1 MIYLENPK
9 RKVPK
14 GYRSWKEYMSYV
26 SSHRKGARRRNAP
39 NPARKTTKR
48 KAAGR
53 RPAGT
58 RARSYRRNPIKMG
71 SIVDQ
76 VMSGGIGAVEV
87 LAGKGIAR
95 SVPSLFKIDRETTM
109 GLIVQALAGLAAGL
123 GAQYVLPSGAA
134 HVIMSGGLSAPLES
148 LIKRSGIP
156 VISAA
161 FGETEEEAEY
171 IAAYPELMGAY
182 PQSPALPAGAVMLP
196 AAMGEDEDQIIYVQ

>member
-48 KAAGR
+48 KAGA
-53 RPAGT
+53 RPPAAT

-95 SVPSLFKIDRETTM
+95 SVPSLFNIDRETTM

-148 LIKRSGIP
+148 LIKRAGIP

-171 IAAYPELMGAY
+171 ISAYPELMGAY
-182 PQSPALPAGAVMLP
+182 PESPALPAGAFTLP

>member
-14 GYRSWKEYMSYV
+14 GYRSWKEYMAYV
-26 SSHRKGARRRNAP
+26 SSHRKGARRRNEP

-48 KAAGR
+48 KTASR
-53 RPAGT
+53 RPAVT
-58 RARSYRRNPIKMG
+58 SARSYRRNPVRKG
-71 SIVDQ
+71 SIVNQ

-95 SVPSLFKIDRETTM
+95 SVPSLFNIDRETTM
-109 GLIVQALAGLAAGL
+109 GLIVQALAALAAGI

-134 HVIMSGGLSAPLES
+134 HVVLSGGLSAPLET
-148 LIKRSGIP
+148 LIKRAGIP
-156 VISAA
+156 VVSAA
-161 FGETEEEAEY
+161 FGETEEEAYE
-171 IAAYPELMGAY
+171 IAAYPELMGSY
-182 PQSPALPAGAVMLP
+182 PQRPALPPGTLTLP